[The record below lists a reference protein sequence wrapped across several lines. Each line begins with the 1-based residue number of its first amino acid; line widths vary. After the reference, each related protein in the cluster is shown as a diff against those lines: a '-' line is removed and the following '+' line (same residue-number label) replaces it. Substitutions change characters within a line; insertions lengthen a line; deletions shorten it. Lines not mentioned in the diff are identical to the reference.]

1 MTRADRVLS
10 TPPTSTP
17 IDSRRRRFLSVAAGG
32 AVAAAIPTTVAKAG
46 ASAVDPIFAAIDEH
60 RNAYAAH
67 LASIDELARLE
78 KIHGLD
84 AADGSITEKPC
95 HDENDAFEALVA
107 AAATTFPGLHS
118 KLAYLR
124 QIAEQHEPPMRRRS
138 LGKRQPNPKI
148 CRSLRLKK
156 PASGPRRRLRKC
168 SRKVDTW

>member
-1 MTRADRVLS
+1 M
-10 TPPTSTP
+10 
-17 IDSRRRRFLSVAAGG
+17 
-32 AVAAAIPTTVAKAG
+32 AG

-107 AAATTFPGLHS
+107 AAATTLPGLLA

-124 QIAEQHEPPMRRRS
+124 QIAEQQAWMFDEREGTALELIES
-138 LGKRQPNPKI
+138 FAASIQTIWEVQP
-148 CRSLRLKK
+148 
-156 PASGPRRRLRKC
+156 
-168 SRKVDTW
+168 